1 MSCRQLAKHLRA
13 GVRLAVAAA
22 KLDASSGMK
31 RLVGYVTPSSV
42 GIAEAVAHCRAR
54 LLPAMVPSVVVALDA
69 LPLLPNGKVD
79 VASLPEPAFGSG
91 AGEEDYLA
99 PATELERALQEVWG
113 EVLGAEEPISAG
125 ADFFAA
131 GGTSLLAI
139 RALAGMRSAA
149 GVAHLPPTLIHT
161 HRTIRAV
168 AAAIEELACSL
179 EAQGPAVPVPIEA
192 RDWPDSVRP
201 LSASQEQM
209 WALHKADPGSSAYN
223 MPVVLESVGGRL
235 ASEHVQAAL
244 NFVARRHEALR

>member
-1 MSCRQLAKHLRA
+1 
-13 GVRLAVAAA
+13 
-22 KLDASSGMK
+22 MK

-79 VASLPEPAFGSG
+79 VASLPEPVFGSG
-91 AGEEDYLA
+91 AGEVDYLA

-113 EVLGAEEPISAG
+113 EVLGAEDPISAG
-125 ADFFAA
+125 ADFFAS

-139 RALAGMRSAA
+139 RALGGMRTAA
-149 GVAHLPPTLIHT
+149 GVAQLPPTLIHT

-168 AAAIEELACSL
+168 AAAIDELACSP
-179 EAQGPAVPVPIEA
+179 EAQGPAVPIEA

-209 WALHKADPGSSAYN
+209 WVLHKADPGSSAYN

-244 NFVARRHEALR
+244 DFVARRHEALR

>member
-1 MSCRQLAKHLRA
+1 
-13 GVRLAVAAA
+13 
-22 KLDASSGMK
+22 MK
-31 RLVGYVTPSSV
+31 RLVGYVTPSFV
-42 GIAEAVAHCRAR
+42 RTAEAVAHCRAR

-79 VASLPEPAFGSG
+79 VARLPEPAFGSG
-91 AGEEDYLA
+91 AGEDDYLA
-99 PATELERALQEVWG
+99 PVTELERALQEVWG

-149 GVAHLPPTLIHT
+149 GLAQLPPTLIHT

-168 AAAIEELACSL
+168 AAAIDELACSP
-179 EAQGPAVPVPIEA
+179 EEQGPVVPIEA
-192 RDWPDSVRP
+192 RDWPDSLRP

-209 WALHKADPGSSAYN
+209 WVLHKADPGSSAYN
-223 MPVVLESVGGRL
+223 ILEVLESVGGRL
-235 ASEHVQAAL
+235 ASEQVQAAL
-244 NFVARRHEALR
+244 NFVAHRHEALR